1 MAIMVRNTLT
11 TKNSGQK
18 NFGQLNLGHFIF
30 GQYFSNQVCFCEI
43 IVFKANKR
51 HRNKVYNLR
60 NTLRLPIGGGGKLQ
74 KN

>member
-1 MAIMVRNTLT
+1 MRFVKAELT
-11 TKNSGQK
+11 TKNFGQK
-18 NFGQLNLGHFIF
+18 YFGQLNFGHLIV

-51 HRNKVYNLR
+51 HRKKVYNLS